1 MQPNTLRLPR
11 NALGRA
17 RWDDTKVNYWTRGD
31 GRALS
36 ISNTVTAAVRT
47 IAREMR
53 QDEGNAATTTRY
65 CGNGGGKIDSDGGG
79 ESKGSA
85 ATTEGYCGNNGGG
98 NEDNSKS
105 NSGKNWERGGNNGG
119 GVSHLSLIFFFLV
132 GLTTRSQGLFFAQYI
147 TVT

>member
-1 MQPNTLRLPR
+1 MVPGN
-11 NALGRA
+11 LGLSSP
-17 RWDDTKVNYWTRGD
+17 VGD
-31 GRALS
+31 S
-36 ISNTVTAAVRT
+36 W
-47 IAREMR
+47 
-53 QDEGNAATTTRY
+53 
-65 CGNGGGKIDSDGGG
+65 
-79 ESKGSA
+79 ES
-85 ATTEGYCGNNGGG
+85 TEGYCGNGRGG